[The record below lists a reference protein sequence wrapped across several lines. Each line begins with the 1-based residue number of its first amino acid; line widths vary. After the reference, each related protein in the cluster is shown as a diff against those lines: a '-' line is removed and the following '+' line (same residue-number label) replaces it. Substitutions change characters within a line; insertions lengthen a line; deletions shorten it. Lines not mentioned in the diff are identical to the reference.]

1 MVALLTHESVDA
13 MAASL
18 AAEIAA
24 ALTEAVDARGSASL
38 VASGGSTPAPLYRAL
53 ADTGT
58 DWGRVTVTLA
68 DERWVD
74 PDSDASNEALLRGTL
89 LTGAARFIPLKT
101 AAATAAEGAAEANA
115 AQKAI
120 PLPYD
125 VTILGMGGDGHTAS
139 LFPQADGLAEAL
151 RADQPRRLMALTPK
165 ELPGHAPFAR
175 MTMTLR
181 ALLASRRIVVMIS
194 GAEKRA
200 VFEQALAGSDVF
212 DMPIRAIL
220 DQTGTPVDVHWAP

>member
-13 MAASL
+13 MAAAL
-18 AAEIAA
+18 AAEIASVLA
-24 ALTEAVDARGSASL
+24 EAIDARGRASL

-53 ADTGT
+53 AVADV
-58 DWGRVTVTLA
+58 DWTRVTVTLA

-74 PDSDASNEALLRGTL
+74 PGSDASNEALVRGTL
-89 LTGAARFIPLKT
+89 LAGGARFVPLKT
-101 AAATAAEGAAEANA
+101 AAATAAEGAPEANA
-115 AQKAI
+115 AQEAI

-125 VTILGMGGDGHTAS
+125 VTVLGMGGDGHTAS
-139 LFPQADGLAEAL
+139 LFPHADGLAEAL
-151 RADQPRRLMALTPK
+151 RADQGRRLMALTPK

-175 MTMTLR
+175 MTMTLP
-181 ALLASRRIVVMIS
+181 ALLASRRITVMIS

-200 VFEQALAGSDVF
+200 VFERALAGSDVF

-220 DQTGTPVDVHWAP
+220 HQAETPVDVHWAP